1 MRTKLFLILSLMLGG
16 TVLSNC
22 GPAVG
27 AAGTVAADEAYE
39 EETGEELF

>member
-1 MRTKLFLILSLMLGG
+1 MRTKLFLILSLMLSG

-27 AAGTVAADEAYE
+27 AAGAVAADEAYE
-39 EETGEELF
+39 EETGDELF